1 VDVAL
6 AFSSKNCRF
15 APAVERSVLA
25 RRLLEVL
32 TMATVTSKAGN
43 QTPVAGAS
51 DIQVE
56 ASDIQ
61 AIVLRPR
68 PKPYR
73 GEYVILRVGDAGQGR
88 EMLRRIL
95 PHVAPADEWWVPSLP
110 GWLGIA
116 ITFEGLKALGVPQAS
131 LDSFPI
137 EFRQGMAAR
146 AAILH
151 DVGANAPEHWEHPFG
166 TPDVHVALALYA
178 RNDETLQKVLEL
190 AREAHR
196 DLPGISVVYR
206 MPFGELPDG
215 RNPFGFKDGL
225 HNPHVE
231 GSGSAP
237 PAGREASV
245 KAGEFIMGYPDERGE
260 IANGPVPAE
269 LRHNGSFVALRKF
282 HMDVAAFRRYLRAQ
296 ASSPEQEE
304 LIAAKMVGRWRSGAP
319 LVLAPDHDDHQLGID
334 PNRNNEFSYANDMQ
348 GLNCPFSAH
357 IRRVNPR
364 DALKD
369 EVVAVNIHHF
379 LRRGTNYG
387 PPLPEGVL
395 EDDGAARGGVFLLIG
410 AHLQRQFEFVQS
422 QWVTDGNFISHGTEQ
437 DPLIGN
443 NDGNGDFTI
452 PQRPVRRRLHGL
464 PRFVAVR
471 GGEYCFIPGL
481 RALRWLAALGSF
493 SA

>member
-1 VDVAL
+1 MPTTAIQVPVVA
-6 AFSSKNCRF
+6 
-15 APAVERSVLA
+15 A
-25 RRLLEVL
+25 R
-32 TMATVTSKAGN
+32 N
-43 QTPVAGAS
+43 
-51 DIQVE
+51 IQVE

-95 PHVAPADEWWVPSLP
+95 PHVAPAAEWWVPSLP

-116 ITFEGLKALGVPQAS
+116 FTFEGLKALGVPQAS

-151 DVGANAPEHWEHPFG
+151 DLGANAPGNWEHPFG

-178 RNDETLQKVLEL
+178 KDDETLQKVLEL
-190 AREAHR
+190 ARKAHH
-196 DLPGISVVYR
+196 DLADISVVYR
-206 MPFGELPDG
+206 MRFGELPEG

-231 GSGSAP
+231 GSGSVP
-237 PAGREASV
+237 QAGSEASI
-245 KAGEFIMGYPDERGE
+245 KAGEFILGYADENGE
-260 IANGPVPAE
+260 TAETPVPQE
-269 LRHNGSFVALRKF
+269 LRQNGTFMAFRKF

-296 ASSPEQEE
+296 ASSPEEEE
-304 LIAAKMVGRWRSGAP
+304 LLAAKMVGRWRSGAP
-319 LVLAPDHDDHQLGID
+319 LVLAPDQDNPELGSD
-334 PNRNNEFSYANDMQ
+334 RNRNNVFSYTDDMK
-348 GLNCPFSAH
+348 GLKCPFSAH
-357 IRRVNPR
+357 MRRVNPR
-364 DALKD
+364 DALKN
-369 EVVAVNIHHF
+369 EVVAVNLHHF

-395 EDDGAARGGVFLLIG
+395 EDDGAERGGVFLLIG
-410 AHLQRQFEFVQS
+410 AYLKRQFEFIQS

-443 NDGNGDFTI
+443 NDGDGVFTI
-452 PQRPVRRRLHGL
+452 PQRPARRRLRGL
-464 PRFVAVR
+464 PQFVTVR

-481 RALRWLAALGSF
+481 RALRWLAALGSR
-493 SA
+493 S

>member
-1 VDVAL
+1 MSTTQL
-6 AFSSKNCRF
+6 
-15 APAVERSVLA
+15 
-25 RRLLEVL
+25 
-32 TMATVTSKAGN
+32 
-43 QTPVAGAS
+43 PVAEAS
-51 DIQVE
+51 DGQVTVE
-56 ASDIQ
+56 ASDVQ

-73 GEYVILRVGDAGQGR
+73 GEYVVLRIGDARQGR

-95 PHVAPADEWWVPSLP
+95 PHVAPAEDWWVPSLP

-116 ITFEGLKALGVPQAS
+116 FTFEGLKALGVPQAS
-131 LDSFPI
+131 LDSFPV

-151 DVGANAPEHWEHPFG
+151 DLGANAPGNWEHPFG

-178 RNDETLQKVLEL
+178 KNDETLQKVLEL
-190 AREAHR
+190 ARKAHH
-196 DLPGISVVYR
+196 DLADISVVYR
-206 MPFGELPDG
+206 MRFGELPEG

-231 GSGSAP
+231 GSGSVP
-237 PAGREASV
+237 QAGSEASI
-245 KAGEFIMGYPDERGE
+245 KAGEFILGYADENGE
-260 IANGPVPAE
+260 TAETPVPQE
-269 LRHNGSFVALRKF
+269 LRQNGTFMAFRKF

-296 ASSPEQEE
+296 ASSPEEEE
-304 LIAAKMVGRWRSGAP
+304 LLAAKMVGRWRSGAP
-319 LVLAPDHDDHQLGID
+319 LVLAPDQDNPELGSD
-334 PNRNNEFSYANDMQ
+334 RNRNNVFSYTDDMK
-348 GLNCPFSAH
+348 GLKCPFSAH
-357 IRRVNPR
+357 MRRVNPR

-369 EVVAVNIHHF
+369 EVVAVNLHHF

-395 EDDGAARGGVFLLIG
+395 EDDGAERGGVFLLIG
-410 AHLQRQFEFVQS
+410 AYLKRQFEFIQS

-443 NDGNGDFTI
+443 NDGDGVFTI
-452 PQRPVRRRLHGL
+452 PQRPARRRLRGL
-464 PRFVAVR
+464 PQFVTVR

-481 RALRWLAALGSF
+481 RALRWLAALGSC
-493 SA
+493 S